1 MNEAMLLFNHIDF
14 QCFSKVNTDVNTF
27 DCTIFEASWKQNNN
41 RLILRFRLIFWEIWF
56 VLLGTL
62 VNVGLNKI
70 TLDDFNAIIV
80 HKNRDKAGF
89 SVPAHGLYWLKLNTI
104 IYKINGCKTICKLGI
119 RNKLALIVMEILYVF
134 FENIKIEMN
143 SRIAQIKTE
152 INSA

>member
-41 RLILRFRLIFWEIWF
+41 RLILRFRLI
-56 VLLGTL
+56 VLRNMVRSIVGTL

-89 SVPAHGLYWLKLNTI
+89 SVPAHGLY
-104 IYKINGCKTICKLGI
+104 
-119 RNKLALIVMEILYVF
+119 
-134 FENIKIEMN
+134 
-143 SRIAQIKTE
+143 
-152 INSA
+152 